1 MPPMSPPRAPAISVV
16 VPFFDSERY
25 IAACVESLLGQ
36 EDVDGSF
43 EIILVDNGSR
53 DGSAR
58 ILARYS
64 ALTVLEEPT
73 PGAYAARNA
82 GIRRARAPIVAF
94 TDADCI
100 ADRHWLRAVARGMQ
114 DPTVAILIGRCV
126 YPEDARFSLRL
137 LAAYENAK
145 AAYVVERCAPRYQF
159 AYANNMA
166 VRASVFAEV
175 GQFKAWKRAGDAEL
189 VHRVRNKRPDLRLA
203 YRHSMLVTHMEFRRT
218 RDRLRR
224 LSVYTKTNSRIET
237 FSELGIGQRLGLLFH
252 WMGSRWRDPEP
263 E

>member
-175 GQFKAWKRAGDAEL
+175 GRAGASGEEQATRSTAGLSALDARHPHG
-189 VHRVRNKRPDLRLA
+189 VPSHARPA
-203 YRHSMLVTHMEFRRT
+203 PPS
-218 RDRLRR
+218 
-224 LSVYTKTNSRIET
+224 
-237 FSELGIGQRLGLLFH
+237 LGIHEDQLANRDLQRARHRSAARAPVPLDGLPLA
-252 WMGSRWRDPEP
+252 
-263 E
+263 